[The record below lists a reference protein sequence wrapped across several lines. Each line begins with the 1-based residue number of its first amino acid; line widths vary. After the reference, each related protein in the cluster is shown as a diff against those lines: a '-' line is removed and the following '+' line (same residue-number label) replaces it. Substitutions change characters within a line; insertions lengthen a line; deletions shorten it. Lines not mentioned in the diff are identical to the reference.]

1 MQFTKWDFP
10 KCRKYLC
17 LTSNEFLLRWSGTG
31 FAECDA
37 RWCHSARPRVKRTLH
52 QTHKGSF
59 CSTAVLFLIRR
70 SNEPSQSCRSVPAGR
85 RMQAGCRTTRLML
98 LNYSVILESNYTK
111 LAFASSTSIPHHTAL
126 NCKRCTKHDF
136 LCKVISCLYLA
147 INITFLCYIY
157 LST

>member
-1 MQFTKWDFP
+1 MQKILVLNIKWIPFALIRDWF
-10 KCRKYLC
+10 CRVRRAVMSLC
-17 LTSNEFLLRWSGTG
+17 AAVGQ
-31 FAECDA
+31 A
-37 RWCHSARPRVKRTLH
+37 HTLH

-70 SNEPSQSCRSVPAGR
+70 SNEPSQSCRSVPAVR

-111 LAFASSTSIPHHTAL
+111 LAFASSTSIPHQTAL